1 MNRVFILI
9 LSLTCVLF
17 AHQPLADSRSQLYMF
32 EEEYCSWCELWNKEI
47 GVVYGITP
55 QYCQAPLQRIDIG
68 ETLPDSIS
76 LKEPVIYTPTFVLT
90 VHGEEV
96 DRIVGYPGEDF
107 FWPMLDDMIANSL
120 PKSVQLKNASQCKN
134 S

>member
-1 MNRVFILI
+1 M
-9 LSLTCVLF
+9 
-17 AHQPLADSRSQLYMF
+17 Y
-32 EEEYCSWCELWNKEI
+32 
-47 GVVYGITP
+47 GVTA

-76 LKEPVIYTPTFVLT
+76 LKEPVVYTPTFVLI
-90 VHGEEV
+90 VHGKEV

-107 FWPMLDDMIANSL
+107 FWPMLDVMIANSL
-120 PKSVQLKNASQCKN
+120 PKSVQLENASQCKN